1 MNAERELFSSVWPS
15 TTLIKFSLLNE
26 PENLKTQGTGLS
38 LLDSALGKKVSR
50 GNAER
55 ERRKTS

>member
-1 MNAERELFSSVWPS
+1 VNAERELFSSVWPS